1 MIKAVPLN
9 EQPAYAHLCCS
20 ECTPVVQA
28 IARQVMRLPMHPD
41 LSEADQQRIVATL
54 PQREAK

>member
-1 MIKAVPLN
+1 
-9 EQPAYAHLCCS
+9 
-20 ECTPVVQA
+20 
-28 IARQVMRLPMHPD
+28 MRLPMHPD

>member
-1 MIKAVPLN
+1 VPLN